1 VRNASITHLT
11 DADQRT
17 VELPI
22 VSKSGGNVKVSV
34 TDNKAVLPAG
44 PYMLFINKGSDK
56 GLIPSVSRQVYVG
69 AALPEYLRTS
79 AVGSAQVQGVQV
91 ARPQVG
97 GGTLP
102 STGADSTPAVA
113 GLTLLVLA
121 GLGGALRRK
130 MQVR

>member
-1 VRNASITHLT
+1 M
-11 DADQRT
+11 
-17 VELPI
+17 
-22 VSKSGGNVKVSV
+22 KVSV
-34 TDNKAVLPAG
+34 TDNQAVLPAG
-44 PYMLFINKGSDK
+44 PDMLFINKGSDK

-79 AVGSAQVQGVQV
+79 GVGSAQVQGVQV

-102 STGADSTPAVA
+102 STGGSSTPAWA

-121 GLGGALRRK
+121 GLGGALRRT